1 MQDLSA
7 RGVGPR
13 GLAGQGAQVGTTIA
27 APAAAQNVVDIFGT
41 ATDTERLG
49 IITLQEETGG
59 GVRFTPDIG
68 AILPSGSPTAFM
80 PTTPAGTRGP
90 KGTVTSATCRG

>member
-27 APAAAQNVVDIFGT
+27 APAAAQNVVDDTGRHEGPEGNRHLGDLPRLTSGT
-41 ATDTERLG
+41 GRVA
-49 IITLQEETGG
+49 
-59 GVRFTPDIG
+59 
-68 AILPSGSPTAFM
+68 
-80 PTTPAGTRGP
+80 RG
-90 KGTVTSATCRG
+90 